1 MLSLLLVPLGH
12 HDNGK
17 EKKLEMDGL
26 RLLKLAAAPKTFSQK
41 SKKHRKTEQ
50 KSRNYHPCV
59 CGETKVNDSS
69 PKRSGNLR
77 NLVLSFQEISNS

>member
-41 SKKHRKTEQ
+41 SKNIEKQ
-50 KSRNYHPCV
+50 NKSPEITILVCV
-59 CGETKVNDSS
+59 WRDES
-69 PKRSGNLR
+69 
-77 NLVLSFQEISNS
+77 

>member
-59 CGETKVNDSS
+59 CVARRKLMTALRKEVET
-69 PKRSGNLR
+69 
-77 NLVLSFQEISNS
+77 